1 MNFFSKLFSE
11 TFVAA
16 ALVFVLIWFVNPLDL
31 WMTDMFHMSLLG
43 VIVALFAVFAMFL
56 WREGVLDERE
66 EMHRYIATRFA
77 YIAGGSVL
85 LVGIIVQAFAH
96 AVDPWM
102 PFALVGMV
110 LAKIIGRWYAARY
123 C

>member
-1 MNFFSKLFSE
+1 MKLFSKMFSE
-11 TFVAA
+11 TFVAV
-16 ALVFVLIWFVNPLDL
+16 ALVVVLVWFVNPLGF
-31 WMTDMFHMSLLG
+31 WMTDAFHMSLLG

-56 WREGVLDERE
+56 WKEDVADERE

-77 YIAGGSVL
+77 YAAGGSVL
-85 LVGIIVQAFAH
+85 LVGIIIQAFAH

-110 LAKIIGRWYAARY
+110 LAKIVGRWYAARY

>member
-11 TFVAA
+11 TFVAV
-16 ALVFVLIWFVNPLDL
+16 ALVVVLVWFVNPLGF
-31 WMTDMFHMSLLG
+31 WMTDAFHMSLLG

-56 WREGVLDERE
+56 WKEDAVDERE

-85 LVGIIVQAFAH
+85 LIGIIVQAFAH

-110 LAKIIGRWYAARY
+110 LAKIAGRWYAAR
-123 C
+123 CC

>member
-1 MNFFSKLFSE
+1 MKFFSRIFSE
-11 TFVAA
+11 TFVATL
-16 ALVFVLIWFVNPLDL
+16 LVVVLMCFVNPFDF
-31 WMTDMFHMSLLG
+31 WMPDAIHMSLLG

-56 WREGVLDERE
+56 WREDAADERE

-77 YIAGGSVL
+77 YAAGGGVL
-85 LVGIIVQAFAH
+85 LVGIVVQAFAH

-102 PFALVGMV
+102 PLALVGMV
-110 LAKIIGRWYAARY
+110 LAKIAGRWYAARY